1 MEYLC
6 RPEFWTTFFTLALL
20 EIVLGIDNIVFHSL
34 TLSNLSREH
43 QKRAAVLGLS
53 LAMLFRFLLLWSLVW
68 FMSLTK
74 ILVVMFGNEISA
86 RDVVLLG
93 GGGFLVIKSAL
104 ELCKPISEAKPNR
117 KEVPKQISLK
127 SCIIQIVILDLVFSI
142 DSVITAVGMASDLK
156 VIMMAI
162 LFSIVVMM
170 LFSDRISNFLERHQK
185 LRSLAFAFIA
195 LVGMVLVAEGFGVTV
210 SKAYIYL
217 IAGVTLI
224 LELIRER
231 LCASQGEKR
240 TTARVSRIKHKFM
253 DAAETI
259 SHAYV
264 PVGAPGPRLRLSCAQ
279 CDSESKGYSFCV
291 QCGEGLGSVSL
302 PLGEVNYA
310 CLQI

>member
-6 RPEFWTTFFTLALL
+6 RPEFWTTFFTLACL

-34 TLSNLSREH
+34 TLSNLSPQH
-43 QKRAAVLGLS
+43 QKKAALLGLS
-53 LAMLFRFLLLWSLVW
+53 LAMLFRFILLWSLVW

-74 ILVVMFGNEISA
+74 ILLVMFGNEISA

-104 ELCKPISEAKPNR
+104 ELCQPLSE
-117 KEVPKQISLK
+117 PKASRLKAPKKISLK

-170 LFSDRISNFLERHQK
+170 LFSDRISNFLQSHHK

-195 LVGMVLVAEGFGVTV
+195 LVGMVLVAEGFGLTV
-210 SKAYIYL
+210 SKSYIYL
-217 IAGVTLI
+217 IAAVTLI
-224 LELIRER
+224 LELMRER
-231 LCASQGEKR
+231 LCAPQDER
-240 TTARVSRIKHKFM
+240 RARVKTVRIKRKFI
-253 DAAETI
+253 DAADVI
-259 SHAYV
+259 SHHAS
-264 PVGAPGPRLRLSCAQ
+264 VGAPVPRLKLSCAQ
-279 CDSESKGYSFCV
+279 CQSESKGYSFCV

-302 PLGEVNYA
+302 PLGEVSYA